1 MGTGGILVGFGVIAE
16 GHVAGYRRQ
25 AAMEVAAVVD
35 PSPER
40 RRAAE
45 AALPSVRVYPTLDA
59 ALESERPSFVDIC
72 TPPVFHL
79 PTMLYCLS
87 RDIDVLCEK
96 PLVMDRQELAVLRSA
111 LAVSAGRL
119 YPCHNYKFAPAVR
132 AMVGHLSDRRPLGG
146 RFTIVRCGHA
156 LGVDAWDPHWRRRQS
171 VGGGGILRDH
181 GPHSVYLAEHFVGR
195 PVTGVSCKLSY
206 PTDGPWINT
215 EEAVNMTLYFDD
227 EVVDVCLTWNG
238 SERRTRYEIDLDE
251 GTIALDGDAVE
262 VTSTETRTVSTFP
275 SDFDDPRHGE
285 WFARLLTDAA
295 VRLQEPD
302 GTRPLIDEAFR
313 TIQTIDD
320 AYRSAADDGRRIEL
334 GASPDDPATATDAQS
349 LALVDPTL

>member
-1 MGTGGILVGFGVIAE
+1 
-16 GHVAGYRRQ
+16 
-25 AAMEVAAVVD
+25 
-35 PSPER
+35 
-40 RRAAE
+40 
-45 AALPSVRVYPTLDA
+45 
-59 ALESERPSFVDIC
+59 
-72 TPPVFHL
+72 
-79 PTMLYCLS
+79 
-87 RDIDVLCEK
+87 
-96 PLVMDRQELAVLRSA
+96 
-111 LAVSAGRL
+111 
-119 YPCHNYKFAPAVR
+119 
-132 AMVGHLSDRRPLGG
+132 
-146 RFTIVRCGHA
+146 
-156 LGVDAWDPHWRRRQS
+156 
-171 VGGGGILRDH
+171 
-181 GPHSVYLAEHFVGR
+181 
-195 PVTGVSCKLSY
+195 
-206 PTDGPWINT
+206 
-215 EEAVNMTLYFDD
+215 MTLYFDD

-334 GASPDDPATATDAQS
+334 GASPDDPATATDAQN

>member
-181 GPHSVYLAEHFVGR
+181 GPHSVYLAPTLHGVIWGEHRGR
-195 PVTGVSCKLSY
+195 
-206 PTDGPWINT
+206 
-215 EEAVNMTLYFDD
+215 F
-227 EVVDVCLTWNG
+227 
-238 SERRTRYEIDLDE
+238 
-251 GTIALDGDAVE
+251 
-262 VTSTETRTVSTFP
+262 
-275 SDFDDPRHGE
+275 
-285 WFARLLTDAA
+285 
-295 VRLQEPD
+295 RLQPGGRAGFGVGWRVLE
-302 GTRPLIDEAFR
+302 GSARPCLSGWGETPR
-313 TIQTIDD
+313 
-320 AYRSAADDGRRIEL
+320 
-334 GASPDDPATATDAQS
+334 
-349 LALVDPTL
+349 